1 MTWLW
6 RVCGYLGWFLCW
18 PVGALAMSLGPVQ
31 GQVWWGER
39 LNVRIPLRLTAAEE
53 QADVCL
59 RLLPPL
65 PPQESAGLHPLHI
78 DIEALPAATTS
89 GPQTHV
95 LLVRSE
101 RAVQELEV
109 HFGVAV
115 GCASSVRRY
124 YTLLV
129 DLPPDAASTA
139 TASPSVGGA
148 TIAPP
153 ASPASHTP
161 KITPTNT
168 EPLSAAA
175 APPRPPTPMHQ
186 SKRASATRTPPSLLV
201 LPQAQAGLSDGD
213 TDALRPIRLKVDPV
227 FASHLQAAG
236 LMQVSDPQTLRE
248 FWDFLRLSFEDYHAN
263 QQTMQSLQA
272 QLSHKDKEI
281 QAIQTNNSLT
291 SAQPTA
297 TQPLQA
303 DDWPDR
309 SFVVVCVL
317 LGMSWLLFIG
327 LHFKPQITRR
337 WAELRRTKP
346 SSPRVDDEEEVD
358 AVVANPPKKSS
369 LFSAAHTPTTAAVQ
383 PTQQHVDLDA
393 LFDEATHPPPKH
405 ADASALEEFTDSA
418 LMSAAS
424 RAVAAEELFD
434 LQQQVEFFIML
445 GHTHQAVEVLQQH
458 IQDSNDPS
466 PLAYLDL
473 LKLQHDLGLKE
484 AYETTRSRFN
494 LLFNAGTPAF
504 DNYIYSR
511 RSLERYPAALS
522 RIQHLW
528 SSPLVLNLLEK
539 TIFQQDPNEHAHEPS
554 IFDLE
559 AYRELLL
566 LYGIAREIHA
576 TSIET
581 ASQQPH
587 ATGFEMSEFAQFAPT
602 TLQPLKAVMETRVRP
617 SPPSPSEPDFLLDT
631 LVGIRHTAKEP
642 EQVFS
647 LEQSPDLQLDF
658 SDLDALNDPNSP
670 YVIKKTSQNS

>member
-1 MTWLW
+1 
-6 RVCGYLGWFLCW
+6 
-18 PVGALAMSLGPVQ
+18 MSLGLVQ

-39 LNVRIPLRLTAAEE
+39 LNVRIPLRLTTAEE

-78 DIEALPAATTS
+78 DIEAIPAATTS

-115 GCASSVRRY
+115 GCASSIRRY

-148 TIAPP
+148 TIASP

-161 KITPTNT
+161 KTTPTNT
-168 EPLSAAA
+168 EPLNAAA
-175 APPRPPTPMHQ
+175 APPRPPAPMHQ
-186 SKRASATRTPPSLLV
+186 SKRASATQTPPSLLV
-201 LPQAQAGLSDGD
+201 LPQTQAGLSDED

-236 LMQVSDPQTLRE
+236 LTQVSDPQTLRE

-272 QLSHKDKEI
+272 QLAHKDKEI
-281 QAIQTNNSLT
+281 QAIQTHQTQNAQHNSLT
-291 SAQPTA
+291 PAQQTA

-337 WAELRRTKP
+337 CAELRRTKP
-346 SSPRVDDEEEVD
+346 SSPRVDDGDEVD
-358 AVVANPPKKSS
+358 EVVANPPKQSS
-369 LFSAAHTPTTAAVQ
+369 LFSNAKTATAAVG

-393 LFDEATHPPPKH
+393 LFDEATHPPPKQ

-418 LMSAAS
+418 LMSATS

-445 GHTHQAVEVLQQH
+445 GNPQQAVEVLQQH
-458 IQDSNDPS
+458 IQNSDDPS

-539 TIFQQDPNEHAHEPS
+539 TIFKQDPKEHAHAHEPS

-587 ATGFEMSEFAQFAPT
+587 ATGFEMSGFPQFAPT
-602 TLQPLKAVMETRVRP
+602 ALQPLKAVMETRVKP
-617 SPPSPSEPDFLLDT
+617 SPPPPSEPDFLLDT
-631 LVGIRHTAKEP
+631 LVGIRQTTKEP
-642 EQVFS
+642 ERVFS

-658 SDLDALNDPNSP
+658 SDLDALNDPDSP
-670 YVIKKTSQNS
+670 YVIKKSGQNP

>member
-1 MTWLW
+1 M
-6 RVCGYLGWFLCW
+6 R
-18 PVGALAMSLGPVQ
+18 
-31 GQVWWGER
+31 
-39 LNVRIPLRLTAAEE
+39 
-53 QADVCL
+53 
-59 RLLPPL
+59 
-65 PPQESAGLHPLHI
+65 
-78 DIEALPAATTS
+78 
-89 GPQTHV
+89 
-95 LLVRSE
+95 
-101 RAVQELEV
+101 
-109 HFGVAV
+109 
-115 GCASSVRRY
+115 
-124 YTLLV
+124 
-129 DLPPDAASTA
+129 
-139 TASPSVGGA
+139 
-148 TIAPP
+148 
-153 ASPASHTP
+153 
-161 KITPTNT
+161 
-168 EPLSAAA
+168 
-175 APPRPPTPMHQ
+175 Q
-186 SKRASATRTPPSLLV
+186 SKHASATGTPPSLLV

-236 LMQVSDPQTLRE
+236 LTQASDLQALRE
-248 FWDFLRLSFEDYHAN
+248 FWDFLRLSFEDYHVN

-272 QLSHKDKEI
+272 QLTHKDKEI
-281 QAIQTNNSLT
+281 QAIQAQNHKLT
-291 SAQPTA
+291 PPQQTA
-297 TQPLQA
+297 AQPLQA
-303 DDWPDR
+303 DDWPDP
-309 SFVVVCVL
+309 SFVMVCVL
-317 LGMSWLLFIG
+317 LLVSWLLFIG

-337 WAELRRTKP
+337 CAELRRTKQ
-346 SSPRVDDEEEVD
+346 SSNAPTT
-358 AVVANPPKKSS
+358 
-369 LFSAAHTPTTAAVQ
+369 HTPTTATVQ
-383 PTQQHVDLDA
+383 PTHQHVDLDA

-405 ADASALEEFTDSA
+405 ADASAAASSTASSDALVLAEFTDSA

-445 GHTHQAVEVLQQH
+445 GHTQQAVEVLEQH
-458 IQDSNDPS
+458 IQDSDDPS

-494 LLFNAGTPAF
+494 LLFNAGTPPF

-539 TIFQQDPNEHAHEPS
+539 TIFKQDTNEYEPS

-617 SPPSPSEPDFLLDT
+617 SPPPPTEPDFLLDT
-631 LVGIRHTAKEP
+631 LVGMRHPAKEP

-647 LEQSPDLQLDF
+647 LDQATDLQLDF
-658 SDLDALNDPNSP
+658 SDLDALNDPDSP
-670 YVIKKTSQNS
+670 YVIKKSGQNS